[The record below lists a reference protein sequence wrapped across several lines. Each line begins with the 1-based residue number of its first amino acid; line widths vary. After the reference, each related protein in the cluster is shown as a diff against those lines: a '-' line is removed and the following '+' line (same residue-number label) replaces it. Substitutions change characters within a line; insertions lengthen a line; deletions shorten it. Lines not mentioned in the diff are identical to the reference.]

1 MCDPGEAIEAEAPT
15 RNPTLASPVG
25 AIRAHKSALIEWLSA
40 EPLLLLESLLAS
52 EHITLGVYEAASG
65 KSSLRE
71 CVNYLLEHFIGGGE
85 DECRVLLA
93 DLENV
98 KQHYCSDFRDC
109 TKAETGG
116 NDDGDDG
123 EDDGDEYDDG
133 DDGEEDDDDD
143 GDDGDDDGDND
154 GEDDDGDDYDDG
166 DDGEDED
173 DDGDNYGADDDIS
186 G

>member
-98 KQHYCSDFRDC
+98 KQHYCSDFRDWLASWC
-109 TKAETGG
+109 AEEKSELR
-116 NDDGDDG
+116 D
-123 EDDGDEYDDG
+123 
-133 DDGEEDDDDD
+133 
-143 GDDGDDDGDND
+143 
-154 GEDDDGDDYDDG
+154 
-166 DDGEDED
+166 
-173 DDGDNYGADDDIS
+173 
-186 G
+186 